1 MNLKKDSNNPI
12 RLFLQVILDFFVVLV
27 TGAVGPL
34 VYVVGIALSVIGIS
48 LLTVLDEQLLWFVAL
63 FIALLGVAMIVL
75 RIRKDVLEIKKA
87 INKK

>member
-12 RLFLQVILDFFVVLV
+12 RLFLQVLLDFFIVLV
-27 TGAVGPL
+27 TEALGPL

-48 LLTVLDEQLLWFVAL
+48 LLTVLDEQLLWFVA
-63 FIALLGVAMIVL
+63 FFVALLGVAMIVL